1 MIESIWLSLFISA
14 LLGGFIGWITNWLAI
29 KALFHP
35 KNQVDLLLFK
45 FQGLLPKRQQE
56 LAKNLGKIV
65 EGELINIEEL
75 IRKVEPSDLDPIIEE
90 QMKHNRAETEE
101 KVKNY
106 IKSYLDR
113 IPFVKIS
120 ANSLVK
126 SVMDLLEREIISAVK
141 RQIPGLLDK
150 AAEKA
155 AKKISVHDIVFEKVS
170 RMDLDK
176 LEEIINKIAER
187 EMAMIIRLGGL
198 IGIVVGC
205 CQWAIQNFILS

>member
-1 MIESIWLSLFISA
+1 
-14 LLGGFIGWITNWLAI
+14 
-29 KALFHP
+29 
-35 KNQVDLLLFK
+35 
-45 FQGLLPKRQQE
+45 
-56 LAKNLGKIV
+56 
-65 EGELINIEEL
+65 
-75 IRKVEPSDLDPIIEE
+75 
-90 QMKHNRAETEE
+90 
-101 KVKNY
+101 
-106 IKSYLDR
+106 
-113 IPFVKIS
+113 
-120 ANSLVK
+120 
-126 SVMDLLEREIISAVK
+126 MDLLEREIISAVK